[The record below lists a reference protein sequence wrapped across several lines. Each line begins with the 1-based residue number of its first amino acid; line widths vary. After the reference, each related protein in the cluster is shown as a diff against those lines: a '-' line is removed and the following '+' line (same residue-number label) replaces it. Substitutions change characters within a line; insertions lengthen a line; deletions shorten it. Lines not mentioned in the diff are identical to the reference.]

1 MEYPALLSDSESSG
15 DDDFVIALILRNM
28 SAASDHSRRWRQGSR
43 RGKKPNIERNRA
55 QYDKLLMADYFNPV
69 PTYDASHFRRRF
81 RMRKSLFLQI
91 AHDLAQHDPYFQQK
105 PDVTGR
111 NGFSSLQKVAACVRY
126 LATGCSLDD
135 LDDRY

>member
-1 MEYPALLSDSESSG
+1 MEYPAFLSDSESSG

-43 RGKKPNIERNRA
+43 RGKRPNIERNRA

-81 RMRKSLFLQI
+81 R
-91 AHDLAQHDPYFQQK
+91 
-105 PDVTGR
+105 R